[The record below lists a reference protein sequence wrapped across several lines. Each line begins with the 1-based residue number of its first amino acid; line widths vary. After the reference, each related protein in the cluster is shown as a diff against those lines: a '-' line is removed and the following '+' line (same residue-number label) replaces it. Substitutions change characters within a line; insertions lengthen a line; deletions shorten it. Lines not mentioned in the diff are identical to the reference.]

1 MISSDF
7 NYDWLTGISDIVRH
21 ISPYPVISGHF
32 ETFLVSNDHS
42 VVPDELSDF
51 LGIFNFRLN
60 FAIFSHFGTI
70 NSVYQFEK
78 FSYLGWIPRFFIFR
92 KICVIDHLSWFW
104 SFPDISISE
113 SVTGWLKGV
122 YLTGYMMYIIGA
134 GPLKSY
140 KMQLGRE
147 KEIF

>member
-1 MISSDF
+1 M
-7 NYDWLTGISDIVRH
+7 SDIYPH
-21 ISPYPVISGHF
+21 IRSFPVMSRPFWSQMTTPWYLMSWVISLG
-32 ETFLVSNDHS
+32 FLI
-42 VVPDELSDF
+42 
-51 LGIFNFRLN
+51 LGWISRF
-60 FAIFSHFGTI
+60 FSHFGTI

-134 GPLKSY
+134 GLLKSY